1 MVPLTALAGANP
13 ETEGVWTDKARA
25 SMHGRGHSRSSW
37 DNENPVGTA
46 WGSHDPTAQG
56 RGSGRKRLGES
67 GPERSCAG
75 VAALGRPEGEGRCEF
90 RENRGAASQ
99 DDASDGQ
106 RPILC

>member
-1 MVPLTALAGANP
+1 MVPLAALVGAYP

-25 SMHGRGHSRSSW
+25 ALHGRGHSRSRW

-46 WGSHDPTAQG
+46 WGSYDSTAQG
-56 RGSGRKRLGES
+56 RGSSGKRRGES
-67 GPERSCAG
+67 GPGRSCAG
-75 VAALGRPEGEGRCEF
+75 VAALGRPEGEGRCVF
-90 RENRGAASQ
+90 RKNRRAASQ